1 MGYSPWGHKESDKT
15 EQLTLWTSQ
24 EVLVVKNL
32 PANARDIR
40 DPGSI
45 LRLGRLP
52 WRRKWQP
59 TAYFA
64 WRTPWAERLG
74 RLQSMGLQR
83 VGHDWTN

>member
-1 MGYSPWGHKESDKT
+1 MLKVEIFLRTSIIKMGS
-15 EQLTLWTSQ
+15 SQ
-24 EVLVVKNL
+24 VVLVVKISL
-32 PANARDIR
+32 ANARDIR